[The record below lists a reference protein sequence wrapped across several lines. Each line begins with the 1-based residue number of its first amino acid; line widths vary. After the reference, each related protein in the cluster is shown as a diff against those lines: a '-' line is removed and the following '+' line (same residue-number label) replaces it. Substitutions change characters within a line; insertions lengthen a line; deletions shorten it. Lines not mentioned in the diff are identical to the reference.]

1 LSQPRKSVQAGL
13 SERTYVKAHVRG
25 LRGQGGSG
33 STRCQRSPAP
43 PEFGGRCC
51 AIGAWIISPESGKL
65 RWHGIWTDQYGN
77 LYRRTLVWHPGF
89 WWFVLFAKELEGMRM
104 QALKFYWKDR
114 RSYIGGNK
122 RA

>member
-1 LSQPRKSVQAGL
+1 VD
-13 SERTYVKAHVRG
+13 VKRSSATSYEHPNGRRAVAPVG
-25 LRGQGGSG
+25 GVWGSLLLCPNWGEMLRYRRVDNL
-33 STRCQRSPAP
+33 T
-43 PEFGGRCC
+43 
-51 AIGAWIISPESGKL
+51 PESGKL

-77 LYRRTLVWHPGF
+77 LYTRTLVWHPGF
-89 WWFVLFAKELEGMRM
+89 WWFVLFAEELEGMRM

>member
-1 LSQPRKSVQAGL
+1 VVAVRPVTSKTPARPKRVTAILMLRYRRVENLTGESPKLS
-13 SERTYVKAHVRG
+13 
-25 LRGQGGSG
+25 
-33 STRCQRSPAP
+33 
-43 PEFGGRCC
+43 
-51 AIGAWIISPESGKL
+51 
-65 RWHGIWTDQYGN
+65 WHGTWSNQYGN

-89 WWFVLFAKELEGMRM
+89 WWFVLFAEKLEGMRM

>member
-1 LSQPRKSVQAGL
+1 MCLLLVSLSLLLLCPNWG
-13 SERTYVKAHVRG
+13 EM
-25 LRGQGGSG
+25 LRYRRVDNL
-33 STRCQRSPAP
+33 T
-43 PEFGGRCC
+43 
-51 AIGAWIISPESGKL
+51 PESGKL

-77 LYRRTLVWHPGF
+77 LYTRTLVWHPGF
-89 WWFVLFAKELEGMRM
+89 WWFVLFAEELEGMRM